1 MDNGYLTHSARTGM
15 SQGLK
20 YWESLMSM
28 GACLVG
34 SQRRFW
40 MATKLI
46 LQTTAEITEYQTML
60 DLNCEIQFECCRCL
74 YFLSILYLFIDTVNH
89 TMTTS
94 QCYIF
99 RPMSRVYWI
108 ILCILNL
115 TIERDRCYY
124 YQTKAVE
131 IYNNSQHCP
140 MNLDT
145 EPFIYLVI
153 SQI

>member
-1 MDNGYLTHSARTGM
+1 MDNGYLTHSSSTGM

-34 SQRRFW
+34 SQWRFW

-74 YFLSILYLFIDTVNH
+74 YFK
-89 TMTTS
+89 
-94 QCYIF
+94 YIIF
-99 RPMSRVYWI
+99 VYWYCKSYYDYVTM
-108 ILCILNL
+108 LHLQTHEQSLLNNPL
-115 TIERDRCYY
+115 HFKSYY
-124 YQTKAVE
+124 RNRQVLLPNKYSGNVLLHNIVPWTLRLIWK
-131 IYNNSQHCP
+131 
-140 MNLDT
+140 
-145 EPFIYLVI
+145 
-153 SQI
+153 